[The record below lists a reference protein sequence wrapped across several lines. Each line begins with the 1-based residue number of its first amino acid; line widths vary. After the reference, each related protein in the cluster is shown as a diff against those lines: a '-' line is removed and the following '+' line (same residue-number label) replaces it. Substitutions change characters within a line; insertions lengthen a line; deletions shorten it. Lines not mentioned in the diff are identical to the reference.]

1 MRDFIF
7 FFFFFSSRRRHTRS
21 DRDWSSDV
29 CSSDLGQVTFAG
41 ARRTKKQ
48 CVFAAANKVSRGQ
61 VEHQAAIHL
70 LVKVEIKV
78 VERRMLVAKAGLL
91 AAALEQPVTASSQL
105 IGDQT
110 GKQIDRRHGFD
121 L

>member
-1 MRDFIF
+1 MCIRD
-7 FFFFFSSRRRHTRS
+7 SLVALLDDGLADGLR
-21 DRDWSSDV
+21 
-29 CSSDLGQVTFAG
+29 QVTFTGAG
-41 ARRTKKQ
+41 RTKKQ
-48 CVFAAANKVSRGQ
+48 CVFAAANKVRRRQ

-91 AAALEQPVTASSQL
+91 AAALKQTVTASSQL

-110 GKQIDRRHGFD
+110 GKQIDGGH
-121 L
+121 